1 MTDYCPLILDSQKLS
16 YIRNAGH
23 STDEL
28 DVLCHLIILDT
39 IISNESESAIVREYA
54 SDTIRNLEAL
64 ST

>member
-1 MTDYCPLILDSQKLS
+1 MTDYCPLTLDTEKIA

-39 IISNESESAIVREYA
+39 IRDNTEESAVVREYA
-54 SDTIRNLEAL
+54 SDTIRNLEAFRA
-64 ST
+64 